1 MWGEEAEGIEEC
13 TVNVASFPDGWP
25 DPDPGIPAPEP
36 PLPGDIPDNGTGSGD
51 DGGGVDLGG
60 GGDGG
65 GGGGPYYGARRPP
78 ANHRPGAGLR
88 GAAQSTLPTRRPPT
102 SRRTPA
108 SIPILTPAPP
118 LVP

>member
-78 ANHRPGAGLR
+78 ATPRPWPGRR
-88 GAAQSTLPTRRPPT
+88 GAAPSTLHPSPPPRGLR
-102 SRRTPA
+102 SWA
-108 SIPILTPAPP
+108 SIHIHTP
-118 LVP
+118 